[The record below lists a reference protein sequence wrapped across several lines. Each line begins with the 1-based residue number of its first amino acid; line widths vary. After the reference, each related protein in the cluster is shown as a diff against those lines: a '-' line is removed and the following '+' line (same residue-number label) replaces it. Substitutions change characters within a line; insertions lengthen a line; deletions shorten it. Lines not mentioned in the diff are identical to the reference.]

1 MFGLVLAARLA
12 FAAQV
17 ATAPAPA
24 SDGHIIVRLVSRAND
39 ISIVATSKGVR
50 YSATDK
56 LGHTLV
62 SNATLDELKA
72 NHPAIHRLLSPAI
85 CDTNPPATIYAGLDA
100 D

>member
-1 MFGLVLAARLA
+1 MLGLVLAARVM

-24 SDGHIIVRLVSRAND
+24 SDGRVIVRLVSRAND
-39 ISIVATSKGVR
+39 ISVISTPKGVR

-56 LGHTLV
+56 HGRLLV

-72 NHPAIHRLLSPAI
+72 NHPAIHRQLSPAI
-85 CDTNPPATIYAGLDA
+85 CDTNHPATVYAGLDA

>member
-1 MFGLVLAARLA
+1 MFGLVLAARLM

-24 SDGHIIVRLVSRAND
+24 NGGRVIVRLVSRGND
-39 ISIVATSKGVR
+39 ISVLATSDGVR

-56 LGHTLV
+56 HGRTLV
-62 SNATLDELKA
+62 SNATLDELKR
-72 NHPAIHRLLSPAI
+72 NHPALHRQLSPAI
-85 CDTNPPATIYAGLDA
+85 CDTNQPATIYAGLDA